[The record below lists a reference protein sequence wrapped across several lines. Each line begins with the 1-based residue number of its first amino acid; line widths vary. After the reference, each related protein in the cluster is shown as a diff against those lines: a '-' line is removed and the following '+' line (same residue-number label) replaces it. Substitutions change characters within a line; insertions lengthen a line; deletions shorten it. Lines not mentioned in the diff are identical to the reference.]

1 MKKSNN
7 FIFAFYLL
15 FPLLIY
21 SQDITI
27 DYVNYTSPPNC
38 TNTFASI
45 QTIDNIEHKSEL
57 GAVLFDSSNNYLKL
71 NHDYNGSIS
80 LQKGT
85 MFSIGYNFKKNYTY
99 KVIITAKN
107 SVSPQIAT
115 GLQLGFFETNL
126 SNSCSSNSPEIVH
139 VGQGFSIDNVKYISS
154 NNFTEY
160 TFNSSMISSN
170 WYKLDI
176 GTYTESNTATN
187 PIIQNIYI
195 KKIKIIEI
203 PPPPTFT
210 LSSSTTSIDCNST
223 APITFTITNV
233 NNSPGTLTYNW

>member
-85 MFSIGYNFKKNYTY
+85 MFSIGYNFKKN
-99 KVIITAKN
+99 I
-107 SVSPQIAT
+107 
-115 GLQLGFFETNL
+115 L
-126 SNSCSSNSPEIVH
+126 
-139 VGQGFSIDNVKYISS
+139 
-154 NNFTEY
+154 
-160 TFNSSMISSN
+160 
-170 WYKLDI
+170 
-176 GTYTESNTATN
+176 
-187 PIIQNIYI
+187 I
-195 KKIKIIEI
+195 K
-203 PPPPTFT
+203 
-210 LSSSTTSIDCNST
+210 
-223 APITFTITNV
+223 
-233 NNSPGTLTYNW
+233 